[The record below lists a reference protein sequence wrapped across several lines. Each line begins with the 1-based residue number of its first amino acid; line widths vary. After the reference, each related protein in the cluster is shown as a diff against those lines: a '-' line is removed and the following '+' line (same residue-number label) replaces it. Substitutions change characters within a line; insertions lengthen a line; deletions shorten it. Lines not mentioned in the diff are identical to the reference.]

1 MKRDLDHIWSTEL
14 YVNFHP
20 GEHWIMKI
28 RIRENT
34 LRFRLGRT
42 EVETFDRTG
51 TIGDTVRFGVGKND
65 FGYSL
70 EKTLQSD
77 FSASFID
84 GTIVVQVPALDADK
98 WANYDEV
105 SLAGVF
111 VADDQTKL
119 KILIEKD
126 FVCLNA
132 HNDEDQSD
140 RYPHP
145 KGDDAC

>member
-1 MKRDLDHIWSTEL
+1 MKL
-14 YVNFHP
+14 
-20 GEHWIMKI
+20 

-34 LRFRLGRT
+34 LRFRLGRS
-42 EVETFDRTG
+42 EVEAFGRTG
-51 TIGDTVRFGVGKND
+51 IIGDRVRFGVTKND

-70 EKTLQSD
+70 EKTTESG
-77 FSASFID
+77 FSASFAD
-84 GTIVVQVPALDADK
+84 GMIVVRVPVSEADS
-98 WANYDEV
+98 WASTDKV
-105 SLAGVF
+105 SLAGTF
-111 VADDQTKL
+111 LPDEQTEL

-145 KGDDAC
+145 KGDSAC